1 MGLQGLKTRF
11 MEDENFFKYYSNF
24 MEDLLQKGD
33 AEKSPNASGGNKWF
47 ISHHGVYHPAES

>member
-1 MGLQGLKTRF
+1 
-11 MEDENFFKYYSNF
+11 